1 MTLKELITQVSFEN
15 LLPYLKTLIVEN
27 ERSLYAFREAYDR
40 LRLMEPAPNF
50 VGEIHVEWHQGIL
63 EEDDKWIG
71 VSPMHDTSWEEDLAK
86 EIVVEKDIQL
96 STEELA
102 ARCLWEITFYG
113 FSPKEIETHFDRM
126 FNHIKPQNKYDIA
139 LEKLEESIWKH
150 EIPRKYRS
158 RDQGLRLIN
167 GEYFTKHRFHFKE
180 GNKTKRKRKYRQE
193 LRKAYLKKMSR
204 RTEIMESLLGPNSS
218 FVHSDIDFLW
228 KAKQGLEY
236 TYFSVTNEADKRL
249 SYIRESMEKYQ
260 QLDLS
265 AYDNA
270 IVCIQVS
277 SLYPLKEKDIES
289 FKASIKSYLTYN
301 DIRFGTITTDSDR
314 PEVKVRVLLNKLT
327 E

>member
-1 MTLKELITQVSFEN
+1 MTLKELITQVSFDN

-27 ERSLYAFREAYDR
+27 ESSLYAFREAYDR

-102 ARCLWEITFYG
+102 AHCLWEITFYG

-126 FNHIKPQNKYDIA
+126 FNRIKPQNKYDIA

-158 RDQGLRLIN
+158 CDQGLRLIN
-167 GEYFTKHRFHFKE
+167 GEYFTKHRFHFK
-180 GNKTKRKRKYRQE
+180 
-193 LRKAYLKKMSR
+193 
-204 RTEIMESLLGPNSS
+204 
-218 FVHSDIDFLW
+218 
-228 KAKQGLEY
+228 
-236 TYFSVTNEADKRL
+236 
-249 SYIRESMEKYQ
+249 
-260 QLDLS
+260 
-265 AYDNA
+265 
-270 IVCIQVS
+270 
-277 SLYPLKEKDIES
+277 
-289 FKASIKSYLTYN
+289 SIKSHLTYN